1 MAFVGLRKPF
11 IAPLTDGTTYEKPF
25 FCGKAIGITITPSY
39 AEGGLYGDDV
49 QAEYDKEFRYADVS
63 LNTTTLPKEAHE
75 KMFGHKTEDTDVVV
89 HNVDDEAGYVGMAW
103 ISLEKVGGKT
113 SYVAN
118 FLPKVK
124 FAEPAGDYATK
135 GENIEYKT
143 PTITGRALA
152 NDEGV
157 WKKTKACTS
166 ETEAITQITTVF
178 FKQASEAS
186 TRGK

>member
-11 IAPLTDGTTYEKPF
+11 IAPLTDGKTYEKPF

-39 AEGGLYGDDV
+39 AEGGLYGDDA

-75 KMFGHKTEDTDVVV
+75 KMFGHKTEETDIVV

-103 ISLEKVGGKT
+103 ISLEKVDGKT

-157 WKKTKACTS
+157 WKKTKTCTS
-166 ETEAITQITTVF
+166 ESEAVTQITTVF
-178 FKQASEAS
+178 FKQASQVSA
-186 TRGK
+186 RGK

>member
-1 MAFVGLRKPF
+1 
-11 IAPLTDGTTYEKPF
+11 
-25 FCGKAIGITITPSY
+25 
-39 AEGGLYGDDV
+39 
-49 QAEYDKEFRYADVS
+49 
-63 LNTTTLPKEAHE
+63 
-75 KMFGHKTEDTDVVV
+75 
-89 HNVDDEAGYVGMAW
+89 MAW

-186 TRGK
+186 ARGK